1 VIEMEDYS
9 ELMKAVKAY
18 DWGRSGAPL
27 LEIDS
32 EIRKILGHAGQVQK
46 LESAL
51 LEVLQSEAPLAAKR
65 GVCKRLG
72 LIAGDRSVPVL
83 ESMLMA
89 DEASDMARYALEQ
102 MPSPAVDAALRNA
115 LSKARGRVRT
125 GIIQSIGNRR
135 DREATAALGAL
146 LTDSDELVAGSA
158 AWALGRIGG
167 TEAIRLL
174 ASRKGEPRARVRS
187 EVLDAWLVCARKLA
201 SEGKKME
208 AMAIYRELSAETMPA
223 PVRRAASIGIKAA
236 EAL

>member
-1 VIEMEDYS
+1 MEDYS

-27 LEIDS
+27 LEINA
-32 EIRKILGHAGQVQK
+32 EIRKILGHAGQIQK

-51 LEVLQSEAPLAAKR
+51 LEVLRSDAPLAAKR

-72 LIAGDRSVPVL
+72 LIAGERAVPVL
-83 ESMLMA
+83 EAMLTA
-89 DEASDMARYALEQ
+89 DDTADMARYALEQ
-102 MPSPAVDAALRNA
+102 IPSPAVDTALRNA
-115 LSKARGRVRT
+115 LSKARGKART

-135 DREATAALGAL
+135 DRKATAALGPFLA
-146 LTDSDELVAGSA
+146 DPDELVAGSA

-167 TEAIRLL
+167 EEAIRLL
-174 ASRKGEPRARVRS
+174 GARKGEPRARVRT
-187 EVLDAWLVCARKLA
+187 EVLDAWLVCARRLA
-201 SEGKKME
+201 SEGRKTQ

-223 PVRRAASIGIKAA
+223 PVRRAASIAIKAA